1 MTDPKNPEAQNEEL
15 NLDELKG
22 APGGFSHHANID
34 RLKKSANLQKDDGKL
49 RIGIGE
55 KKLVE
60 DLSLTY
66 KLKDVIIT
74 S

>member
-1 MTDPKNPEAQNEEL
+1 MTDPKNPEAMNKEL

-22 APGGFSHHANID
+22 APGGWSHHANID
-34 RLKKSANLQKDDGKL
+34 WVWGL
-49 RIGIGE
+49 RIGIRE